1 MKDRPWPQQI
11 SNGYVV
17 LLEETTGVPAKAV
30 CCEPRSKE
38 PCVVKNSECLLQE
51 WGKLGNFATRHALP
65 RIWVISIWRARRT
78 DISFPALHS
87 IKASKNCCTCQKI
100 ILSSWV
106 QEGPSPT
113 DLFDLTV
120 SVAKQTATKYLID
133 YKQIKKQRYLDHSAT
148 ISA

>member
-30 CCEPRSKE
+30 CCKPRSKE

-65 RIWVISIWRARRT
+65 RIWVISIWRAHRT
-78 DISFPALHS
+78 DISFPGLHS
-87 IKASKNCCTCQKI
+87 IKPAKLLHVPENNLI
-100 ILSSWV
+100 ILSSGRTITHRSFWL
-106 QEGPSPT
+106 
-113 DLFDLTV
+113 DCIC
-120 SVAKQTATKYLID
+120 AKQTAIKYLID
-133 YKQIKKQRYLDHSAT
+133 YKQIKEQRYLDHSAT
-148 ISA
+148 FSA